1 MNGFKN
7 AMDDCSLI
15 EIDLKGGDYT
25 WKKSKGT
32 TYQVRE
38 RLDRAFA
45 TAHGGI
51 CFC

>member
-1 MNGFKN
+1 MEAPHPQRLMNGFKN

-32 TYQVRE
+32 TY
-38 RLDRAFA
+38 
-45 TAHGGI
+45 
-51 CFC
+51 